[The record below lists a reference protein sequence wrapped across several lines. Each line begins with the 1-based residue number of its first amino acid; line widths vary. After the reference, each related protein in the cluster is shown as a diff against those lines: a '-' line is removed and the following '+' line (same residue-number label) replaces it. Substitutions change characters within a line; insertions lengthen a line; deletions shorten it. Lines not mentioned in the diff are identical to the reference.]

1 MKKGLKL
8 KLGMSVASLALLA
21 GALSTTTYAWFT
33 TNAEAKVSNVT
44 VNAEA
49 TSDSIYLSLDGIHFS
64 NSISLDASNVKLTS
78 VSYVDGAYK
87 KYNGKDSET
96 AAENWDATTAGT
108 VTSDATGVKGT
119 AASDGV
125 YLTFTVYF
133 KTTSSGANIVFDADN
148 TTFKNSTP
156 EAFTLLANYGDA
168 EAGTT
173 YSNGYLV
180 NATRLAVTSYASG
193 YEGAQISQDASF
205 GAATRTV
212 YKTVDA
218 TAATYDKD
226 NGVIKT
232 DATNYAWKYYQ
243 AVMGKRTNVA
253 PTAETA
259 EAIDSTTVVATGAKS
274 GSIYKADFTFY
285 VEGWDADCMD
295 AILGQNIEMA
305 LGFKLGQ

>member
-64 NSISLDASNVKLTS
+64 NSITLDASKVQLTS

-96 AAENWDATTAGT
+96 ATENWDATTAGT
-108 VTSDATGVKGT
+108 VTPDATGIKGT
-119 AASDGV
+119 ATDKGQ
-125 YLTFTVYF
+125 YLTFTIYF
-133 KTTSSGANIVFDADN
+133 KTTSNGSNIVFDDES
-148 TTFKNSTP
+148 TSFTNSTP
-156 EAFTLLANYGDA
+156 NEFTLLADYDKTL
-168 EAGTT
+168 AGSK
-173 YSNGYLV
+173 YANGYLV

-193 YEGAQISQDASF
+193 FEGAQITKDATF
-205 GAATRTV
+205 GDATRTV

-218 TAATYDKD
+218 AATTYDKD
-226 NGVIKT
+226 SGIIQT
-232 DATNYAWKYYQ
+232 DAKNYAWQYYQ
-243 AVMGKRTNVA
+243 AVMGNRTNVV

-259 EAIDSTTVVATGAKS
+259 EAISSTTVVATGAKS

-295 AILGQNIEMA
+295 AILGQNIDMA
-305 LGFKLGQ
+305 LGFKLSK